1 VRCVAGDSDGVD
13 IDAAMK
19 KVSAAAAAAA
29 DSRGG
34 VMLRAESD
42 DALPMWL
49 QHQLD
54 RSIAK
59 HLEKGLR
66 ICCYDPLMPSVL

>member
-19 KVSAAAAAAA
+19 KVSAAVAAA

-66 ICCYDPLMPSVL
+66 ICCYDQLMPSVL

>member
-1 VRCVAGDSDGVD
+1 MRCVARDSDGVD
-13 IDAAMK
+13 IDDAMK
-19 KVSAAAAAAA
+19 KVSAAAA

-66 ICCYDPLMPSVL
+66 ICCYDQLMPSVL

>member
-1 VRCVAGDSDGVD
+1 MDD
-13 IDAAMK
+13 AMK
-19 KVSAAAAAAA
+19 KVSAAAAAA

-66 ICCYDPLMPSVL
+66 ICCYDQLMPSVL